1 MADATIMIVDD
12 NVEIQNAVGLL
23 LAKADY
29 HVIQASDGSEAIAL
43 LDGSAAGLV
52 STILVDLQMPNV
64 NGVEVIRHLKAHHPT
79 VPFIVMTANPDFL
92 LTEVLAKDGVCDY
105 LIKPFS
111 KEKLLESV
119 RVAVPSRSTERTRG
133 RRFRRRSAGA
143 AARPS
148 ATLRL
153 LRRHRPRTR

>member
-43 LDGSAAGLV
+43 LDGSPAGLV

-64 NGVEVIRHLKAHHPT
+64 NGVEVIRHLKAHYPT

-119 RVAVPSRSTERTRG
+119 RVAVRLHR
-133 RRFRRRSAGA
+133 
-143 AARPS
+143 
-148 ATLRL
+148 LRKEQS
-153 LRRHRPRTR
+153 PGS

>member
-12 NVEIQNAVGLL
+12 NVEIRTVVSHLL
-23 LAKADY
+23 TKADY
-29 HVIQASDGSEAIAL
+29 HVIQAVDGREAIAL
-43 LDGSAAGLV
+43 LSAAPEGGI

-64 NGVEVIRHLKAHHPT
+64 NGGEVIRHLKALYPT

-119 RVAVPSRSTERTRG
+119 RVAVRLHR
-133 RRFRRRSAGA
+133 
-143 AARPS
+143 
-148 ATLRL
+148 LRK
-153 LRRHRPRTR
+153 

>member
-12 NVEIQNAVGLL
+12 DAEIRNTVGLL
-23 LAKADY
+23 LKKADY
-29 HVIQASDGSEAIAL
+29 HVIQAVDGREAIAL
-43 LDGSAAGLV
+43 LSAAPEGI

-64 NGVEVIRHLKAHHPT
+64 NGVEVIRHLKALYPT

-105 LIKPFS
+105 LIKPFP

-119 RVAVPSRSTERTRG
+119 RIAVRLHR
-133 RRFRRRSAGA
+133 
-143 AARPS
+143 
-148 ATLRL
+148 LRKDQS
-153 LRRHRPRTR
+153 PTS